1 MRILVRLRTC
11 VEHVEPLMQRDSI
24 FETGIKTYVL
34 TIESCLNHFTFRG
47 TASGIIFAL
56 IFVTKGILNSGGQV
70 IGPLERIII
79 RASAGRLLVLS
90 LLLLFL
96 VLPATLKDG
105 LEYHSVRC

>member
-1 MRILVRLRTC
+1 MRILIRLRTW

-34 TIESCLNHFTFRG
+34 TIESCLDHFSFRS

-56 IFVTKGILNSGGQV
+56 ICVTKGIFKSGGQV

-79 RASAGRLLVLS
+79 RASAGRLLVLG

-96 VLPATLKDG
+96 VLPATLEDG
-105 LEYHSVRC
+105 LEYHSV